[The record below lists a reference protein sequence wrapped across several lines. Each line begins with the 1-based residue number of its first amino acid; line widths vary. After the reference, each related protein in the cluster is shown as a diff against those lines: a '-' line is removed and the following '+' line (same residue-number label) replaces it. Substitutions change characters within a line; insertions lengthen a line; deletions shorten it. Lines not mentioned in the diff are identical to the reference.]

1 MTDEQTAAASPARDD
16 DRAIVF
22 RGVSKSYRSYR
33 RPVDRVLRLLFGRT
47 TGAVSEIRALDAVDL
62 EIRRGETFGLVG
74 RNGSGKSTLLR
85 ILSGITR
92 ADRGSVEVRGRV
104 APLLALGAGFNPD
117 FSGRENVFL
126 NAALLGMTRRETEA
140 RLPAI
145 EAFAEIGAAID
156 RPVRTYSSGMFARL
170 AFAVAVSG
178 DPEILV
184 VDEAL
189 SVGDA
194 AFTRKCFA
202 RIEEI
207 RARGSTIL
215 FVSHSV
221 NLVLELCDR
230 AALLESGRVAMVG
243 TPREVVRRYQASIHK
258 GAAGHAAGA
267 SAGGHSAKGDADARE
282 AGTGAAGAAARDADA
297 DADFDDS
304 LAEGAFDAS
313 LRAPDALAY
322 TPDGACIESLLVED
336 RRGRSVNRLRFGG
349 RYRLRVRVR
358 FERDAEAVTIG
369 FSVRNAAG
377 VVLAGLVH
385 PVPHEAL
392 SVSAGDEVEL
402 IAPIEARLLAG
413 TYFLTSG
420 VRSQIEEE
428 FMHRLVDAVAIA
440 IEPDPSVRRAGYAA
454 IDSGPAEVRFL
465 RAARGGGNGA
475 TLAE

>member
-1 MTDEQTAAASPARDD
+1 MMDAPTPSGPTAHDD

-22 RGVSKSYRSYR
+22 RGVTKSYRSYR

-47 TGAVSEIRALDAVDL
+47 TGAVSEIRALDSVDL

-126 NAALLGMTRRETEA
+126 NASLLGMTRRETEA

-178 DPEILV
+178 EPEILV

-230 AALLESGRVAMVG
+230 AALLEGGRVAMVG
-243 TPREVVRRYQASIHK
+243 TPREVVRRYQASMHK
-258 GAAGHAAGA
+258 GAAGRTAGGGANAPEPSTAPDDAAVAAGGVA
-267 SAGGHSAKGDADARE
+267 
-282 AGTGAAGAAARDADA
+282 
-297 DADFDDS
+297 DDS

-313 LRAPDALAY
+313 LRAPEALAY
-322 TPDGACIESLLVED
+322 APDGACIESLSVED
-336 RRGRSVNRLRFGG
+336 RSGRSVNRLRFGG
-349 RYRLRVRVR
+349 RYRVRVRVR
-358 FERDAEAVTIG
+358 FERDVEAVTIG

-385 PVPHEAL
+385 PLPHEAL
-392 SVSAGDEVEL
+392 SVAAGEVVEL
-402 IAPIEARLLAG
+402 LAPIDARLLAG
-413 TYFLTSG
+413 TYFVTSG
-420 VRSQIEEE
+420 VRSQLEEE

-440 IEPDPSVRRAGYAA
+440 IEPDPTVRRAGYAA

-465 RAARGGGNGA
+465 HAARGGAKGA

>member
-1 MTDEQTAAASPARDD
+1 MTDDRTDDASDARDGD

-62 EIRRGETFGLVG
+62 DIRRGETFGLVG

-230 AALLESGRVAMVG
+230 AALLEGGRVAMVG
-243 TPREVVRRYQASIHK
+243 TPREVVRRYQASIHR
-258 GAAGHAAGA
+258 GAAG
-267 SAGGHSAKGDADARE
+267 
-282 AGTGAAGAAARDADA
+282 GAAGNAAGPTASSAAPADGETARPAADGPEA
-297 DADFDDS
+297 DGS
-304 LAEGAFDAS
+304 LSEGAFDGS

-322 TPDGACIESLLVED
+322 APDGACIESLAVED
-336 RRGRSVNRLRFGG
+336 RTGRSVNRLRFGG
-349 RYRLRVRVR
+349 RYRVRVRVR

-369 FSVRNAAG
+369 CSVRNAAG

-392 SVSAGDEVEL
+392 SVAAGEVVEL
-402 IAPIEARLLAG
+402 VLPIEARLLAG

-420 VRSQIEEE
+420 VRSQVEEE

-440 IEPDPSVRRAGYAA
+440 IEPDPSVRRTGYAA

-465 RAARGGGNGA
+465 RAARGGGKGA

>member
-1 MTDEQTAAASPARDD
+1 MTDDPTDTLAEAGAGGGGGD

-47 TGAVSEIRALDAVDL
+47 TGAVNEIRALDAVDL
-62 EIRRGETFGLVG
+62 DIRRGETFGLVG

-92 ADRGSVEVRGRV
+92 ADRGTVEVRGRV

-117 FSGRENVFL
+117 FSGRENVYL
-126 NAALLGMTRRETEA
+126 NAALLGMTRGETES

-145 EAFAEIGAAID
+145 EAFAEIGAAIE

-230 AALLESGRVAMVG
+230 AALLEQGRVAMVG
-243 TPREVVRRYQASIHK
+243 TPREVVRRYHASIHR
-258 GAAGHAAGA
+258 GAAAAGA
-267 SAGGHSAKGDADARE
+267 G
-282 AGTGAAGAAARDADA
+282 AGAPTADSTA
-297 DADFDDS
+297 EPAGVGGSGRAEPDGG

-313 LRAPDALAY
+313 LRAPDAIAY
-322 TPDGACIESLLVED
+322 APDGACIESVAIED
-336 RRGRSVNRLRFGG
+336 RTGAGVNRLRFGG
-349 RYRLRVRVR
+349 RYRVRVRVR
-358 FERDAEAVTIG
+358 FERDAEAVTVG

-377 VVLAGLVH
+377 VVLAGLIH
-385 PVPHEAL
+385 PLPQEAL
-392 SVSAGDEVEL
+392 SVSAGEVVEL
-402 IAPIEARLLAG
+402 VAPIGARLLPA

-428 FMHRLVDAVAIA
+428 FMHRLVDAVAFA
-440 IEPDPSVRRAGYAA
+440 IEPDPTVRRAGYAA
-454 IDSGPAEVRFL
+454 IDDGPAEVRFIH
-465 RAARGGGNGA
+465 ASRGGGKGA

>member
-1 MTDEQTAAASPARDD
+1 MTDDRTDDASDARDGD

-62 EIRRGETFGLVG
+62 DIRRGETFGLVG

-207 RARGSTIL
+207 R
-215 FVSHSV
+215 
-221 NLVLELCDR
+221 
-230 AALLESGRVAMVG
+230 
-243 TPREVVRRYQASIHK
+243 PRIGANNKVQAWIAVRRFY
-258 GAAGHAAGA
+258 
-267 SAGGHSAKGDADARE
+267 
-282 AGTGAAGAAARDADA
+282 
-297 DADFDDS
+297 
-304 LAEGAFDAS
+304 
-313 LRAPDALAY
+313 
-322 TPDGACIESLLVED
+322 
-336 RRGRSVNRLRFGG
+336 RRS
-349 RYRLRVRVR
+349 
-358 FERDAEAVTIG
+358 
-369 FSVRNAAG
+369 
-377 VVLAGLVH
+377 
-385 PVPHEAL
+385 
-392 SVSAGDEVEL
+392 EL
-402 IAPIEARLLAG
+402 
-413 TYFLTSG
+413 
-420 VRSQIEEE
+420 
-428 FMHRLVDAVAIA
+428 
-440 IEPDPSVRRAGYAA
+440 EPSTTHGY
-454 IDSGPAEVRFL
+454 PE
-465 RAARGGGNGA
+465 
-475 TLAE
+475 